1 MSDQDYVYG
10 IFASPESVP
19 TVVSKL
25 HEIGLKTGEICVLGN
40 RTEQFD
46 NIAGKLIDPMA
57 KHFIGFGIGGAVA
70 GLIAGICVSL
80 HIPGING
87 FQLIVPLMGT
97 LAGGACFPYFMT
109 LLGAFL
115 SSSNPQHWASVFEG
129 EVHAGEVIVMAEPQ
143 SSAQRKEAMDI
154 LLAFDPVEVIFR
166 KTALGVSATA
176 TSTTIVDR
184 DQEQEQP
191 TERKLTA
198 VA

>member
-19 TVVSKL
+19 AVVSKL
-25 HEIGLKTGEICVLGN
+25 HEIGLQTSEICVLGN
-40 RTEQFD
+40 KTEQFN

-57 KHFIGFGIGGAVA
+57 KHFIGFGIGGAIA
-70 GLIAGICVSL
+70 GLIAGVCVSL
-80 HIPGING
+80 HIPGVNG

-97 LAGGACFPYFMT
+97 IAGGACFPYFISM
-109 LLGAFL
+109 LGAFL

-129 EVHAGEVIVMAEPQ
+129 EVHGGEVIVMAEPQ
-143 SSAQRKEAMDI
+143 SSAQRKQAMDI
-154 LLAFDPVEVIFR
+154 LLAFDPMEVIFR

-176 TSTTIVDR
+176 TSTIV
-184 DQEQEQP
+184 ELEEKEVQP
-191 TERKLTA
+191 ERKLTA

>member
-40 RTEQFD
+40 KTKQFD

-166 KTALGVSATA
+166 KTALGVSATT

-184 DQEQEQP
+184 DQEQP

>member
-19 TVVSKL
+19 AVVSKL
-25 HEIGLKTGEICVLGN
+25 HEIGLQTSEICVLGN
-40 RTEQFD
+40 KTEQFN

-57 KHFIGFGIGGAVA
+57 KHFIGFGIGGAIA
-70 GLIAGICVSL
+70 GLIAGVCVSL
-80 HIPGING
+80 HIPGVNG

-97 LAGGACFPYFMT
+97 IAGGACFPYFISM
-109 LLGAFL
+109 LGAFL

-129 EVHAGEVIVMAEPQ
+129 EVHGGEVIVMAEPQ
-143 SSAQRKEAMDI
+143 SSAQRKQAMNI
-154 LLAFDPVEVIFR
+154 LLAFDPMEVIFR

-176 TSTTIVDR
+176 TSTVV
-184 DQEQEQP
+184 ELEEKEVQP
-191 TERKLTA
+191 ERKLTA

>member
-19 TVVSKL
+19 AVVSRL
-25 HEIGLKTGEICVLGN
+25 HEIGLKTAEICVLGN
-40 RTEQFD
+40 KTKQFD
-46 NIAGKLIDPMA
+46 NVAGKLIDPMA
-57 KHFIGFGIGGAVA
+57 KHFVGFGIGGAVA

-80 HIPGING
+80 HIPGVNG

-97 LAGGACFPYFMT
+97 IAGGACFPYFMT

-129 EVHAGEVIVMAEPQ
+129 EVHGGEVIVMAEPQ

-154 LLAFDPVEVIFR
+154 LLAFDPLEVIFR
-166 KTALGVSATA
+166 KTALGVSVTATA
-176 TSTTIVDR
+176 TAIDEVEER
-184 DQEQEQP
+184 EVP

>member
-19 TVVSKL
+19 AVVSKL
-25 HEIGLKTGEICVLGN
+25 HEIGLKTSEICVLGN
-40 RTEQFD
+40 KTEQFN

-57 KHFIGFGIGGAVA
+57 KHFVGFGIGGAIA
-70 GLIAGICVSL
+70 GLIAGISVSL
-80 HIPGING
+80 HIPGVNG

-97 LAGGACFPYFMT
+97 VAGGACFPYFISM
-109 LLGAFL
+109 LGAFL

-143 SSAQRKEAMDI
+143 SSAQRKAAMDI
-154 LLAFDPVEVIFR
+154 LLAFDPLEVIFR
-166 KTALGVSATA
+166 KTAFGVSATA
-176 TSTTIVDR
+176 TSTVV
-184 DQEQEQP
+184 ELEEKEVQP
-191 TERKLTA
+191 ERKLTA

>member
-40 RTEQFD
+40 KTEQFD

-176 TSTTIVDR
+176 TSTTIADR
-184 DQEQEQP
+184 DQEQP